1 MKAAVINEFGAA
13 NVLQIREVPKPV
25 AGPGQILVEVHAAS
39 INPIDWKMREG
50 QMAMRYGSDFP
61 MILGWDVSGIV
72 AESGEGVAGFKPGD
86 AVFGRSDIG
95 AGGCYA
101 EYAVLN
107 VATVVHKPAA
117 LSHSEAAAI
126 PLVGLTVLNGLRAC
140 ANLQAGQRVLI
151 VGASGGVGTL
161 AVQIAKNMGAEVTGA
176 CSHKNTALVTSLG
189 ADKVVAY
196 DRDDPLRSDKP
207 YDIVYDAV
215 GALRYDDARRA
226 LTERGTYLTLV
237 PVPGIDFFI
246 PGQTEWQ
253 PGRAY
258 FVAWFPKADDLRLL
272 ADWVVAGCLRP
283 VIDSTFSLDDIRA
296 AHERSETE
304 RAVGKIV
311 VKVR

>member
-126 PLVGLTVLNGLRAC
+126 PLVGLTALNGLQAC
-140 ANLQAGQRVLI
+140 ANLQA
-151 VGASGGVGTL
+151 
-161 AVQIAKNMGAEVTGA
+161 
-176 CSHKNTALVTSLG
+176 
-189 ADKVVAY
+189 
-196 DRDDPLRSDKP
+196 
-207 YDIVYDAV
+207 
-215 GALRYDDARRA
+215 
-226 LTERGTYLTLV
+226 
-237 PVPGIDFFI
+237 
-246 PGQTEWQ
+246 
-253 PGRAY
+253 
-258 FVAWFPKADDLRLL
+258 
-272 ADWVVAGCLRP
+272 
-283 VIDSTFSLDDIRA
+283 
-296 AHERSETE
+296 
-304 RAVGKIV
+304 
-311 VKVR
+311 

>member
-1 MKAAVINEFGAA
+1 
-13 NVLQIREVPKPV
+13 
-25 AGPGQILVEVHAAS
+25 
-39 INPIDWKMREG
+39 
-50 QMAMRYGSDFP
+50 
-61 MILGWDVSGIV
+61 
-72 AESGEGVAGFKPGD
+72 
-86 AVFGRSDIG
+86 
-95 AGGCYA
+95 
-101 EYAVLN
+101 
-107 VATVVHKPAA
+107 
-117 LSHSEAAAI
+117 
-126 PLVGLTVLNGLRAC
+126 
-140 ANLQAGQRVLI
+140 
-151 VGASGGVGTL
+151 
-161 AVQIAKNMGAEVTGA
+161 VQIAKNMGAEVTGA

-258 FVAWFPKADDLRLL
+258 FVAWFPKADDLRVL

-283 VIDSTFSLDDIRA
+283 VIDSAFSLDDIRA